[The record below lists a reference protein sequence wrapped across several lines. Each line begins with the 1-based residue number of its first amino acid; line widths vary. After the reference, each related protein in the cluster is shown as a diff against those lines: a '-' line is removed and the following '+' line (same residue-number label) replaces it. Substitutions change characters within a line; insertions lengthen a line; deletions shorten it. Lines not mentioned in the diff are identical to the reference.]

1 MTSENYKMA
10 KSRNITS
17 ETSLVTCPSTSDIPT
32 TPETSTVSE
41 DLEDDDAKMQEY
53 RAILEHDAFGKFREN
68 YEDIF
73 NAHHGPYGDQPPPS
87 YNRNFSILP
96 DTFPVLTNSPQD
108 KPVIDHGSFV
118 QETLDPNATHT
129 FFSDSCNRMVPKDYS
144 KVTCSPKP
152 DSFNPCSD
160 VMGYSFLRVCVWFI
174 ALTALAGNG
183 IVVLVLISQKRKM
196 TVPKFLMCNL
206 AFADFCMGVYLL
218 LVAAVDVHTL
228 GEYLN
233 YTFGWQFG
241 AGCKIA
247 GFISLFSS
255 ELSVFTLT
263 VITIERWYTII
274 YAIDL
279 NKRIRLRLASRIMV
293 GGWLFSIMVAMLP
306 FVGIGNYG
314 TTSMCLP
321 FYVKENA
328 SETANVIYVT
338 SILMINAFAFLT
350 ICACYVKMYVTV
362 RNPNMVMKRKD
373 SKVAKR
379 MAILVFTDFAC
390 WAPIAIFGIAGAFG
404 KYILTTDQS
413 KILIVLFYP
422 INSCANPFLYA
433 IFTKSFRRDF
443 FMLLAKHGMC
453 EKRAMKYRPTVTSG
467 PRSMSQINS
476 STMMRDNVKN
486 VGYHRDSS
494 ASVITGVTDSRAS
507 VVSMPTGNGSP
518 YHNLQKTG
526 SQIPMSPLVVSSIN
540 KKADDSKDSADPEP
554 SQEKLL
560 AGNESLETVPEE
572 VIGNTKEN
580 CRQIEHVDSDSEE
593 CLENSNLVNRP
604 RDPYLNDKEVKRWR
618 RADSGIHSIPSPSD
632 DEDDNRTF
640 VRNNGNE
647 RNYETVF

>member
-1 MTSENYKMA
+1 MA
-10 KSRNITS
+10 KDLKIGDPLN
-17 ETSLVTCPSTSDIPT
+17 VTCPSPSSLPP
-32 TPETSTVSE
+32 TPETGT
-41 DLEDDDAKMQEY
+41 DTNGIIFDDPRYNGYPPEVFD
-53 RAILEHDAFGKFREN
+53 HDGFGKFRDEYDN
-68 YEDIF
+68 PFSPDR
-73 NAHHGPYGDQPPPS
+73 GPYIDAPAPFHP
-87 YNRNFSILP
+87 N
-96 DTFPVLTNSPQD
+96 DTFAVLTNPPHH
-108 KPVIDHGSFV
+108 KPPINPGGFFDQTIDPAVDHKFV
-118 QETLDPNATHT
+118 GG
-129 FFSDSCNRMVPKDYS
+129 SCNDFVPKDYS
-144 KVTCSPKP
+144 KVICSPKP

-160 VMGYSFLRVCVWFI
+160 VMGYSFLRVVVWFI

-206 AFADFCMGVYLL
+206 AFADLCMGIYLL
-218 LVAAVDVHTL
+218 LTAAVDLHTL
-228 GEYLN
+228 GEYMN
-233 YTFGWQFG
+233 YTFRWQYG
-241 AGCKIA
+241 AGCKVA
-247 GFISLFSS
+247 GFISMFSS

-293 GGWLFSIMVAMLP
+293 GGWLFSILVAMLP
-306 FVGIGNYG
+306 LIGIGNYG

-321 FYVKENA
+321 FYVKDN
-328 SETANVIYVT
+328 TTNPGNVIYVT
-338 SILMINAFAFLT
+338 SILMINALAFLI

-404 KYILTTDQS
+404 RYFLTTDQS

-433 IFTKSFRRDF
+433 IFTKSFRRDL

-453 EKRAMKYRPTVTSG
+453 ERRAMKYRPTVTSG

-476 STMMRDNVKN
+476 STMVRDNIKL
-486 VGYHRDSS
+486 GGFHRDSS

-507 VVSMPTGNGSP
+507 VVSMPTLNGSP
-518 YHNLQKTG
+518 HHTYQKSTNQNPI
-526 SQIPMSPLVVSSIN
+526 SMSPLVTNNARKSDNGRQEIP
-540 KKADDSKDSADPEP
+540 DSETSAN
-554 SQEKLL
+554 EKLL
-560 AGNESLETVPEE
+560 PVQTVGHESLEPVPEE
-572 VIGNTKEN
+572 IIGESKEN
-580 CRQIEHVDSDSEE
+580 AEIKEIHEYDTVECR
-593 CLENSNLVNRP
+593 ENSKLVENSLGS
-604 RDPYLNDKEVKRWR
+604 RDASPQERAEKRWR

-632 DEDDNRTF
+632 EDDEDE
-640 VRNNGNE
+640 NNFTLE
-647 RNYETVF
+647 RQNNTNYETVF